1 MEPTRE
7 ERVVIVGSG
16 PAGLRAAEVLSG
28 VGLRPILIDA
38 GSAPGGRVRRLGRQ
52 GQARL
57 GDRSVSLQRGFAG
70 LAEKIEFR
78 PETIATGI
86 ENGCLGVRRG
96 EAVETLPFDA
106 LILATGAS
114 ELLLPFPGW
123 SRDGVATMSHALA
136 ALSRGRPVG
145 RRPVFLGTGPML
157 YRAAARHAA
166 AGTAPAAV
174 LDTGPAGAGARALPR
189 IATDWIQF
197 GELVADA
204 AALKTRRI
212 AMRRGVRPLAVVGEG
227 AIEALHCRDAADEEF
242 AVPADSLVVG
252 FGWRPEDRLAA
263 MAGAEFD
270 FDDDLGGWRVRT
282 EDSGGIEGEPV
293 YLAGAARGQGSM
305 VSVAEASGTIAAFA
319 ALIDLGYPVTVGTL
333 RFWMTRIETRRA
345 FHRGLA
351 DAFPPPLDIAAT
363 APDETLACPCRDIV
377 TGRLRRLAADGAPD
391 LRAVWSA
398 TGLAGGECGG
408 ICCGPGAASILAA
421 ALDRPMATLGR
432 LASPTPISADNVEA
446 D

>member
-7 ERVVIVGSG
+7 ERVVIVGAG

-197 GELVADA
+197 GELVADV
-204 AALKTRRI
+204 AALQDPADRHAAGRSGRSRWWEKAQSRRSTAATRRTRSSRFPPI
-212 AMRRGVRPLAVVGEG
+212 LSSSASAGGRRT
-227 AIEALHCRDAADEEF
+227 
-242 AVPADSLVVG
+242 
-252 FGWRPEDRLAA
+252 GWRPWPAPSSTSMTTSAA
-263 MAGAEFD
+263 
-270 FDDDLGGWRVRT
+270 GG
-282 EDSGGIEGEPV
+282 SGRRIRAASRASRSISPGPPG
-293 YLAGAARGQGSM
+293 ARG
-305 VSVAEASGTIAAFA
+305 
-319 ALIDLGYPVTVGTL
+319 PWC
-333 RFWMTRIETRRA
+333 RWPRRA
-345 FHRGLA
+345 A
-351 DAFPPPLDIAAT
+351 PSPP
-363 APDETLACPCRDIV
+363 
-377 TGRLRRLAADGAPD
+377 
-391 LRAVWSA
+391 
-398 TGLAGGECGG
+398 
-408 ICCGPGAASILAA
+408 
-421 ALDRPMATLGR
+421 
-432 LASPTPISADNVEA
+432 SPR
-446 D
+446 